1 MTKDDILRMAKMC
14 GHWSGE
20 TVEMNDVGL
29 ERFAKLVAGVE
40 REEILQMSRNKWFKT
55 QADFEAA
62 IEARWNT

>member
-1 MTKDDILRMAKMC
+1 MNKDDILRMGREAGMHDPMVFI
-14 GHWSGE
+14 GAY
-20 TVEMNDVGL
+20 

-40 REEILQMSRNKWFKT
+40 REEILQMSRDKWFKT